1 MRGMRVAG
9 IDIGSRFIKFVVL
22 QNGKMVEQTRMD
34 TGYSPKETCQ
44 QLIRQAA
51 PDAYTVTGYGRQLFS
66 DEADVK
72 IITEIKAVALGAYHV
87 LPACRTIIDIGGQD
101 TKVITLAAN
110 GRVNGFEMNDRCA
123 AGTGRFLEVMAK
135 NLGFTLDE
143 LGNLNKL
150 DGDKSITI
158 NSQCT
163 VFAESEVISLIA
175 RGVPRQEIGMA
186 VQNLIA
192 SRVASMAK
200 SQHMVDAV
208 VFTGGCAFNQ
218 YLKKV
223 LEKDTGFELVALPE
237 SPLLAAYGAALHTLS
252 PDV

>member
-1 MRGMRVAG
+1 MKVAG

-22 QNGKMVEQTRMD
+22 QGGEVIKQTRID
-34 TGYSPKETCQ
+34 TGYSPKETCE
-44 QLIRQAA
+44 QLIQQTQ
-51 PDAYTVTGYGRQLFS
+51 PEHYTVTGYGRQLFTHV
-66 DEADVK
+66 ADAK
-72 IITEIKAVALGAYHV
+72 IITEIKAVALGAYHKV
-87 LPACRTIIDIGGQD
+87 PACRTIIDIGGQD
-101 TKVITLAAN
+101 TKVITLAPS

-143 LGNLNKL
+143 LGNLEQ
-150 DGDKSITI
+150 DKGIVI

-175 RGVPRQEIGMA
+175 RGVPREEIGVA

-200 SQHMVDAV
+200 SQNLADTIM
-208 VFTGGCAFNQ
+208 FTGGSAFNQ
-218 YLKKV
+218 YLKKT
-223 LEKDTGFELVALPE
+223 LEKDIGYELVSLPE
-237 SPLLAAYGAALHTLS
+237 SPLLAAYGAALNALQIH
-252 PDV
+252 

>member
-1 MRGMRVAG
+1 MKVAG

-22 QNGKMVEQTRMD
+22 QEGKILEQTRID
-34 TGYSPKETCQ
+34 TGYTPKETCE
-44 QLIRQAA
+44 QLIKQAQ
-51 PDAYTVTGYGRQLFS
+51 PDHYTVTGYGRQLFANV
-66 DEADVK
+66 ADAN
-72 IITEIKAVALGAYHV
+72 IITEIKAVALGAYHMM
-87 LPACRTIIDIGGQD
+87 PTCRTIIDIGGQD
-101 TKVITLAAN
+101 TKVITVSSN

-143 LGNLNKL
+143 LGNLQAHENL
-150 DGDKSITI
+150 TI

-175 RGVPRQEIGMA
+175 RGVAREEIGCA

-200 SQHMVDAV
+200 SQSMTDTV

-218 YLKKV
+218 YLKNRLK
-223 LEKDTGFELVALPE
+223 KDTGYELVSMPE
-237 SPLLAAYGAALHTLS
+237 SPILAAYGAALHALQHNG
-252 PDV
+252 